1 MNQGEQPHSH
11 LPEGT
16 AEHTFLVYDHETG
29 HVVHGHQ
36 EIVLPYGDEA
46 PSHEELEQRA
56 LEMAAQVTAREPASL
71 KALKIEHSE
80 LEQGAQYRVDPGSG
94 RLERQSPPRAT

>member
-1 MNQGEQPHSH
+1 VNQEEQPRSH

-16 AEHTFLVYDHETG
+16 AEHTFLVYDPETG
-29 HVVHGHQ
+29 AIVHGHQ

-56 LEMAAQVTAREPASL
+56 LEMAAEVTAREPASL
-71 KALKIEHSE
+71 KALKVEHHE
-80 LEQGAQYRVDPGSG
+80 LEHGAHYRVDPGSG
-94 RLERQSPPRAT
+94 RLERQST